1 MALEAKYKLDIRKVE
16 KAIKTRKD
24 RTEGLKGVL
33 GARRIAQMKREAVE
47 CPLLETTVSFIEC
60 FSCPNFI
67 RRVKGV
73 VHCKGRPLSRS
84 QPQHDS
90 PHGLEQ

>member
-1 MALEAKYKLDIRKVE
+1 MALEARYKLDIRRVE

-24 RTEGLKGVL
+24 STEGLKGVL
-33 GARRIAQMKREAVE
+33 GARRIAQMKKEAVE
-47 CPLLETTVSFIEC
+47 CPVLLTTVSFIEC

-73 VHCKGRPLSRS
+73 IHCKGEPLPRS
-84 QPQHDS
+84 QR
-90 PHGLEQ
+90 